1 MGEKALAGGPTQDE
15 IMAVSLFKLGI
26 RPGDV
31 VFDIGC
37 GTGKVAIAMAARA
50 EKVWAVD
57 RRPEAIAY
65 AKDAAAK
72 AGVKNIEFVCGEAAD
87 FLEAAPIAD
96 CAFVGGSREIE
107 SFLPALAGNVKRTIV
122 VNAVLVS
129 TLATVTDAMQT
140 LGIFSAAVNIQA
152 ARSHPLGKSFMFVP
166 VDPVYIIVGRGTACL

>member
-1 MGEKALAGGPTQDE
+1 MEKTALAGGPTQDE

-26 RPGDV
+26 RPGDI

-37 GTGKVAIAMAARA
+37 GTGKVAIAMAGRA
-50 EKVWAVD
+50 KKVYAVD

-72 AGVKNIEFVCGEAAD
+72 TGISNIEFFCGEAAD
-87 FLEAAPIAD
+87 FLAAAPVAD

-107 SFLPALAGNVKRTIV
+107 AFLPALARIVKRTIV
-122 VNAVLVS
+122 VNAVLVA

-140 LGIFSAAVNIQA
+140 LGIFSEAVHLQA

-166 VDPVYIIVGRGTACL
+166 IDPVYIITGRGTACS

>member
-26 RPGDV
+26 RPGDL

-37 GTGKVAIAMAARA
+37 GTGKVAIAMAGRA
-50 EKVWAVD
+50 KKVWAID
-57 RRPEAIAY
+57 RRPEAIAC
-65 AKDAAAK
+65 ATAAAEK
-72 AGVKNIEFVCGEAAD
+72 AGVTNIEFFCGEAAD
-87 FLEAAPIAD
+87 FLPTAPAAD

-107 SFLPALAGNVKRTIV
+107 SFLPALARTVKRTIV

-140 LGIFSAAVNIQA
+140 LGIFSGAVQVQVS
-152 ARSHPLGKSFMFVP
+152 RSHPLGKSFMFVP
-166 VDPVYIIVGRGTACL
+166 IDPVYIIVGRGTACS